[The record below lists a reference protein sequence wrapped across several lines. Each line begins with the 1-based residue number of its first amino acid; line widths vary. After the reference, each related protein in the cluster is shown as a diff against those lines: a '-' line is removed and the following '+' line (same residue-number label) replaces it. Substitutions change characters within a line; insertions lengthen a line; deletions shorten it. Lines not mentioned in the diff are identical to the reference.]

1 MTTKIYFDVFCK
13 DSISFPGC
21 AILQILLT
29 QQVLHVE
36 TNLKEKKI
44 IKNIPLSPILY
55 FILKNNQSLA
65 NISSVI
71 INNLLMY
78 HTLQW

>member
-29 QQVLHVE
+29 KQVLHVKV
-36 TNLKEKKI
+36 LKQAKLIFSFFSKSI
-44 IKNIPLSPILY
+44 YVKM
-55 FILKNNQSLA
+55 F
-65 NISSVI
+65 
-71 INNLLMY
+71 
-78 HTLQW
+78 